1 MKRRVPAVRAG
12 TGVAMDVP
20 RQGVAKRK
28 LLRAAAVG
36 VVIAAGLLAA
46 AWRLNRSKPAAP
58 AVDRSSLWIDTVRH
72 APLVRQVRGLGTL
85 IPEEVLWIPAPQ
97 EGRVEKVLLRPGA
110 AVQPDT
116 ILVVLSNP
124 ELELAAEDLRWQLRA
139 AEANLKDLQVKL
151 ESAQLDLRSAVARVE
166 SEYVQAQLKA
176 DNDAALGRE
185 GLAPELNVKLSRAVA
200 DEARKRLEI
209 ERKRLEISTASAE
222 AQIAAQR
229 VLIEKLRA
237 AYELKRKQVESL
249 RVRAGAAGVLQQLQV
264 EVGQQVTPGTILAKV
279 AQPER
284 LKAQVR
290 IPEIQAKD
298 VAVGQPA
305 VVDTR
310 NGAAPGRVS
319 RIDPAATGGN
329 VLVDIRFDGPLPPG
343 ARPDLN
349 IEAVIEI
356 ERLPSALQ
364 IQRPAFAQ
372 PDSVVALYRLSPDG
386 AEAVRVQVRTG
397 RASVQSIEI
406 VEGLRAGDRVI
417 LSDLSAYE
425 NAERLIIR

>member
-1 MKRRVPAVRAG
+1 
-12 TGVAMDVP
+12 MDVP
-20 RQGVAKRK
+20 RQGVGRRK
-28 LLRAAAVG
+28 LLRFAAVA
-36 VVIAAGLLAA
+36 VVIASAALAA
-46 AWRLNRSKPAAP
+46 AWRLNRARPAAP
-58 AVDRSSLWIDTVRH
+58 AVDRAGLWIDTVRQ
-72 APLVRQVRGLGTL
+72 APLVRQVRGLGSL
-85 IPEEVLWIPAPQ
+85 VPEEVLWIPAPH
-97 EGRVEKVLLRPGA
+97 EGRVEKILLRPGA
-110 AVQPDT
+110 QVAPDT

-124 ELELAAEDLRWQLRA
+124 ELELAADDLRWQLRA

-151 ESAQLDLRSAVARVE
+151 ESSQLDLRSAVARVE

-209 ERKRLEISTASAE
+209 ERKRLEISAASAE

-249 RVRAGAAGVLQQLQV
+249 KVRAGASGVLQQLPV
-264 EVGQQVTPGTILAKV
+264 EVGQQVTPGTVLAKV

-290 IPEIQAKD
+290 IPEVQAKD
-298 VAVGQPA
+298 LAVGQPA

-310 NGAAPGRVS
+310 NGTAAGRVA
-319 RIDPAATGGN
+319 RIDPAVTAGN

-349 IEAVIEI
+349 VEAVIEI
-356 ERLPSALQ
+356 ERLASALQ

-372 PDSVVALYRLSPDG
+372 PNSRLALYRLSPDG

-406 VEGLRAGDRVI
+406 LEGLRAGDKVI

-425 NAERLIIR
+425 NADRLLIR

>member
-1 MKRRVPAVRAG
+1 
-12 TGVAMDVP
+12 MDVP
-20 RQGVAKRK
+20 RQGVARRK
-28 LLRAAAVG
+28 LLRIVIAVL
-36 VVIAAGLLAA
+36 VAAAGLTAA
-46 AWRLNRSKPAAP
+46 AWRLNRTKPAAP
-58 AVDRSSLWIDTVRH
+58 AVERAGLWIDTVRH
-72 APLVRQVRGLGTL
+72 APLVRQVRGLGVL
-85 IPEEVLWIPAPQ
+85 VPEEVLWIPAPQ
-97 EGRVEKVLLRPGA
+97 EGRVEKILLRPGA
-110 AVQPDT
+110 VVKPET
-116 ILVVLSNP
+116 VLVVLSNP
-124 ELELAAEDLRWQLRA
+124 ELELAADDLRWQLRA

-151 ESAQLDLRSAVARVE
+151 ESAQLDLRAAVARVE

-209 ERKRLEISTASAE
+209 ERKRLEISAASAE
-222 AQIAAQR
+222 AQLAAQR

-249 RVRAGAAGVLQQLQV
+249 KVKAGAPGVLQQMPV
-264 EVGQQVTPGTILAKV
+264 EVGQQVTPGTVLAKV

-290 IPEIQAKD
+290 IPEVQAKD
-298 VAVGQPA
+298 VALGQPA

-310 NGAAPGRVS
+310 NGTVAGRVA
-319 RIDPAATGGN
+319 RIDPAATAGN
-329 VLVDIRFDGPLPPG
+329 VLVDIRLEGPLPPG

-349 IEAVIEI
+349 VEAIIEI
-356 ERLPSALQ
+356 ERIPGALQ

-372 PDSVVALYRLSPDG
+372 PNSLITLYRLSPEG

-397 RASVQSIEI
+397 RASVQTIEI
-406 VEGLRAGDRVI
+406 LDGLRAGDRVI

>member
-1 MKRRVPAVRAG
+1 
-12 TGVAMDVP
+12 MDVP
-20 RQGVAKRK
+20 RQGVARRRW
-28 LLRAAAVG
+28 LRLAVAAAVA
-36 VVIAAGLLAA
+36 AAGLFAA
-46 AWRLNRSKPAAP
+46 AWRLSRQKPAAP
-58 AVDRSSLWIDTVRH
+58 VIERAGLWIDTVRQ

-85 IPEEVLWIPAPQ
+85 VPEEVLWIPAPR
-97 EGRVEKVLLRPGA
+97 EGRVEKILLRPGA
-110 AVQPDT
+110 PVKPDT

-124 ELELAAEDLRWQLRA
+124 ELELEAEDLRWQLRA

-151 ESAQLDLRSAVARVE
+151 ESAQLDLRAAVARVE
-166 SEYVQAQLKA
+166 SEFVQAQLKA

-222 AQIAAQR
+222 AQLAAQR

-237 AYELKRKQVESL
+237 AWDLKRKQVESL
-249 RVRAGAAGVLQQLQV
+249 KVRAGAAGVLQQLPV

-284 LKAQVR
+284 LKAQIR
-290 IPEIQAKD
+290 IPEVQAKD

-310 NGAAPGRVS
+310 NGTVPGRVA
-319 RIDPAATGGN
+319 RIDPASTGGN
-329 VLVDIRFDGPLPPG
+329 VLVDIRLEGPLPPG
-343 ARPDLN
+343 SRPDLN
-349 IEAVIEI
+349 VEALIELEHLASV
-356 ERLPSALQ
+356 LQ
-364 IQRPAFAQ
+364 IQRPSFAQ
-372 PDSVVALYRLSPDG
+372 PDSRMTIYRLSPEG
-386 AEAVRVQVRTG
+386 SEAVRVAVRTG
-397 RASVQSIEI
+397 RASAQTIEI
-406 VEGLRAGDRVI
+406 VEGLRAGDKVI

-425 NAERLIIR
+425 NAERLLIR

>member
-1 MKRRVPAVRAG
+1 
-12 TGVAMDVP
+12 MDVP
-20 RQGVAKRK
+20 RQGVARKK
-28 LLRAAAVG
+28 LLRLLFAAAV
-36 VVIAAGLLAA
+36 VTAAVLAA
-46 AWRLNRSKPAAP
+46 AWRLSREKPAAP
-58 AVDRSSLWIDTVRH
+58 VVERSSLWIDTARM
-72 APLVRQVRGLGTL
+72 APMVRQVRGLGSL
-85 IPEEVLWIPAPQ
+85 VPEEVLWIPAPH
-97 EGRVEKVLLRPGA
+97 EGRVEKILLRPGA
-110 AVQPDT
+110 TVKPDT
-116 ILVVLSNP
+116 VILVLSNP

-200 DEARKRLEI
+200 EEARKRLEI

-222 AQIAAQR
+222 AQLAAQR

-237 AYELKRKQVESL
+237 AFDLKRKQVVGL
-249 RVRAGAAGVLQQLQV
+249 KVKAGASGVLQQLPV

-279 AQPER
+279 AQPDR
-284 LKAQVR
+284 LKAQIR
-290 IPEIQAKD
+290 IPEVQAKD
-298 VAVGQPA
+298 VAVGQMA

-310 NGAAPGRVS
+310 NGTTPGRVA

-329 VLVDIRFDGPLPPG
+329 VLVDIRLEGALPPG

-349 IEAVIEI
+349 VEAVIEI
-356 ERLPSALQ
+356 ERLANALQ

-372 PDSVVALYRLSPDG
+372 PNSQVSLFRLSPDG
-386 AEAVRVQVRTG
+386 SEAVRVAVRTG
-397 RASVQSIEI
+397 RASVQTIEI
-406 VEGLRAGDRVI
+406 VEGLRPGDKVI
-417 LSDLSAYE
+417 LSDLSQYE
-425 NAERLIIR
+425 NADRLLVR